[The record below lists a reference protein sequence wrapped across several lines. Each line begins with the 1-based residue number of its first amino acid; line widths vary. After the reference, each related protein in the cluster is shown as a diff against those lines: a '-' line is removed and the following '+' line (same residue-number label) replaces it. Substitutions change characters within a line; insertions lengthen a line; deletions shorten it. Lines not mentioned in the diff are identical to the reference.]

1 MRTAAHDGPV
11 MIHSGDVVLNAC
23 LASPAEPT
31 ACVIVTSLGSTG
43 QQTGYRRVADQFA
56 GAGYAVLTLDL
67 LTEEEHQIDSRTE
80 HYRWNVSLLAKR
92 LRDGIRWI
100 ERITDDLPILVF
112 ASGSVAAAALRVDA
126 MTGTLSGLLLT
137 GARTDLVAEH
147 LPRVQAPTLLLAV
160 ESDPAVL
167 HMNNVA
173 VSSEMKCIRHLQII
187 RDVTS
192 SMTDDQ
198 MIDAIVLHAWK
209 WTVDHTLMM
218 VGA

>member
-11 MIHSGDVVLNAC
+11 MVHSGDVVLDGY
-23 LASPAEPT
+23 LTRPADPT
-31 ACVIVTSLGSTG
+31 ACVIVTSLGSTL
-43 QQTGYRRVADQFA
+43 QQTGYRRVADQFGA
-56 GAGYAVLTLDL
+56 AGYAVLILDL

-100 ERITDDLPILVF
+100 ERMTDELPILVF

-173 VSSEMKCIRHLQII
+173 VSSEMKCIRHLHVV
-187 RDVTS
+187 RDVTA
-192 SMTDDQ
+192 SMTDEQ
-198 MIDAIVLHAWK
+198 MIEEIVLHVWK
-209 WTVDHTLMM
+209 WAVDHTMM
-218 VGA
+218 TVGA

>member
-1 MRTAAHDGPV
+1 MRPPSHDGPV
-11 MIHSGDVVLNAC
+11 LIQSGDIVLDGY
-23 LASPAEPT
+23 LTRPAEPA
-31 ACVIVTSLGSTG
+31 ACVIVTSLGSTL

-56 GAGYAVLTLDL
+56 AAGYAVLTLDL

-100 ERITDDLPILVF
+100 ERLTDELPILIF
-112 ASGSVAAAALRVDA
+112 ASGPVAAAALRVDA
-126 MTGTLSGLLLT
+126 ITGTLSGLLLT

-147 LPRVQAPTLLLAV
+147 LPRVQAPTLLLVV

-167 HMNNVA
+167 HMNNIA
-173 VSSEMKCIRHLQII
+173 VSSEMKCIRHLHVI
-187 RDVTS
+187 RDLTT
-192 SMTDDQ
+192 SMTDEQ
-198 MIDAIVLHAWK
+198 MIDAIVLHAWR
-209 WTVDHTLMM
+209 WTVDHTLMT